1 MNLLTSMNWVQ
12 SPFIVAEI
20 QGVKLGVFSRA
31 TKRVQLQNGGML
43 LDQTIYPNFVQ
54 SLRVEKNANGAVNTY
69 TLVLSYQIMEG
80 DDPNF
85 LEKLFSRAK
94 NGRRIKFSYGDMMNP
109 VHAFREEECLI
120 ANIKRSIDEQNA
132 RIDYTI
138 TAVSTTALK
147 IGATFTFNG
156 RNARPSSVI
165 REIVY
170 DSRYGLLDVL
180 PGMKNREKV
189 EAMGLLNANDIQTTL
204 YAQNGIT
211 VLEYLDY
218 LVSNMKDTTDFIQD
232 GIYMLAFD
240 SDENNE
246 LGGAYMKIVKTN
258 EKKNADEFEVS
269 IGYPGQ
275 TDVYDFNLNED
286 EMYSI
291 LYDYTETEEQ
301 MSYAREIKND
311 GSIVSIYKNPI
322 ATDPI
327 LQKTTNTASTWWTQM
342 VNYPLT
348 ATMKIRGLIRP
359 VILTSAVN
367 IKQYFWGQLFTTSG
381 RYIVT
386 KQTDIVDASGY
397 YTELGIMRTGEG

>member
-1 MNLLTSMNWVQ
+1 MDLLTSMNWVQ

-20 QGVKLGVFSRA
+20 DGVKLGAFSRA

-54 SLRVEKNANGAVNTY
+54 GLTVEKNANGAVNRY
-69 TLVLSYQIMEG
+69 NLTLAYQVMAG

-85 LEKLFSRAK
+85 LEKLFSRVK
-94 NGRRIKFSYGDMMNP
+94 EGRRIKFSYGDMMNP

-120 ANIKRSIDEQNA
+120 SDITRSINARNA
-132 RIDYTI
+132 RIDYSI

-147 IGATFTFNG
+147 IGSTFTFAG
-156 RNARPSSVI
+156 RTARPSTVL

-170 DSRYGLLDVL
+170 DSQYGILDVL

-189 EAMGLLNANDIQTTL
+189 EAMGLLNANDISTTL
-204 YAQNGIT
+204 YPKNGVT

-218 LVSNMKDTTDFIQD
+218 LVSCMKDTEDFIQD
-232 GIYMLAFD
+232 GIYMLAYD
-240 SDENNE
+240 SDENNQ
-246 LGGAYMKIVKTN
+246 LGGAYLKLIKTN
-258 EKKNADEFEVS
+258 ERRNADEFDLS

-275 TDVYDFNLNED
+275 TDVFDFQITEN

-291 LYDYTETEEQ
+291 LYDYSGTEDQ
-301 MSYAREIKND
+301 PSYAREINNK
-311 GSIVSIYKNPI
+311 GQIVSVYKTPI
-322 ATDPI
+322 ATDPV
-327 LQKTTNTASTWWTQM
+327 LQRTTDTASTWWTQM

-348 ATMKIRGLIRP
+348 GTLRIRGLIRP

-367 IKQYFWGQLFTTSG
+367 IKQYFFGQLFTTSG

-386 KQTDIVDASGY
+386 RQSDVVDSSGY
-397 YTELGIMRTGEG
+397 YTELGIMRVGES

>member
-1 MNLLTSMNWVQ
+1 MDLLTSMNWVQ

-20 QGVKLGVFSRA
+20 DGVKLGVFSRT
-31 TKRVQLQNGGML
+31 TKRVQLRNGGIL
-43 LDQTIYPNFVQ
+43 LDQSIYPNFVQ
-54 SLRVEKNANGAVNTY
+54 GLIVEKNANGAVNRY
-69 TLVLSYQIMEG
+69 TLSLAYQIMEG
-80 DDPNF
+80 NDPNF
-85 LEKLFSRAK
+85 LEKLFSRVK

-120 ANIKRSIDEQNA
+120 SSIQRVIDARNA
-132 RIDYTI
+132 RINYTV

-147 IGATFTFNG
+147 IGNTFTFGG
-156 RNARPSSVI
+156 RTARPSSVL

-170 DSRYGLLDVL
+170 DTQYGILDVL

-189 EAMGLLNANDIQTTL
+189 ETLGLLNANDVTTTL
-204 YAQNGIT
+204 YPKNGIT
-211 VLEYLDY
+211 VLEYMDY
-218 LVSNMKDTTDFIQD
+218 LVSCMKDSDDFIQN
-232 GIYMLAFD
+232 GIYMLAYD
-240 SDENNE
+240 SDENNQ
-246 LGGAYMKIVKTN
+246 LGGAYLKLVKTN
-258 EKKNADEFEVS
+258 ERRNADEFDLS

-275 TDVYDFNLNED
+275 TDVFDFQINEN

-291 LYDYTETEEQ
+291 LYDYSGSEDQ
-301 MSYAREIKND
+301 PSYAREIND
-311 GSIVSIYKNPI
+311 EGQIVSVYRNPI

-327 LQKTTNTASTWWTQM
+327 LQRTTDTASTWWTQM

-348 ATMKIRGLIRP
+348 ATLRIRGLIRP

-386 KQTDIVDASGY
+386 SQSDIVDASGY
-397 YTELGIMRTGEG
+397 YTQLGVMRVGEA

>member
-120 ANIKRSIDEQNA
+120 SNIKRLIDEQNA